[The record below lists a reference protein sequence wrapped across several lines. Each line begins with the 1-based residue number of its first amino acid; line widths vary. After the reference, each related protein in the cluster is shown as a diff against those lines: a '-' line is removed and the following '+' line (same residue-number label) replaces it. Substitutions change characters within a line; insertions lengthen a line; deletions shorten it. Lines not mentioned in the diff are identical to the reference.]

1 MKIPSVLQLKNLGE
15 KLAKLEGIGAKRLT
29 DGSLSAVSV
38 LRVTD
43 GAKAHIISA
52 LSCRR
57 LVVAADALGAKSL
70 ASRLES
76 WGARVVYLPY
86 RDDML
91 MSRKGFTQDNMF
103 ERLNALVAINKG
115 EADIIVTCADSL
127 LQRFPAKRLVEE
139 YTVTVKKEDI
149 ISPVAL
155 ADKLALAGYVRRDVV
170 GDVGEFALRGDIID
184 VYSPDKTAYRVNFFD
199 ELVEDIKIFDVESM
213 ASANEVESLTL
224 PPMSDILTDGD
235 IYESALSAM
244 GPYHGS
250 KNCEEAVTG
259 LRVGACNAS
268 AVWALPFIE
277 SGQQTLL
284 EYIDDG
290 ITTVVVFD
298 EPRVVFEKL
307 NILEKEFEGRVK
319 TLTEGGEILPLHRS
333 VYITS
338 HELKRQMLKVRK
350 MSFSSM
356 SLNNPLFDPTY
367 VLEPITK
374 TVTKYYLDPTT
385 VASDIKAFVH
395 NGAKVIFACG
405 SAERAKGVAESLRMD
420 EISSNYSEDG
430 EDEGQVLVTPLKV
443 DTGVIYPAAK
453 AVIIGVSE
461 CVGKRRVTW
470 GSSGSAGASISQK
483 KQFNAPKA
491 GDYVV
496 HRVHGVGL
504 CEGTTR
510 MKSGEFEREYIVL
523 KYRDGD
529 TLYVATDQ
537 MNNLQKFVGEENP
550 TLSKLGGKE
559 FEREKEKVRKSVRK
573 LAVNLV
579 ELYAKR
585 EKQKGFKY
593 SEDTVWQKSFEDA
606 FEYVE
611 TPDQL
616 KAIAEIKQDMEQG
629 RIMDRL
635 VVGDV
640 GFGKTEVAFRA
651 MFKTILDGKQAV
663 LLAPTTILARQHYE
677 NIIDRL
683 KPFGVRCGL
692 LTRLQTS
699 SENAKLLNDL
709 KEGKLHMV
717 IATHKVLAKNVEF
730 YDLGLLVLDE
740 EQRFGVE
747 HKEKLKERY
756 PLVNVLT
763 LSATPIP
770 RTLNMSLTG
779 LRDISMLE
787 TAPQGRLPIQT
798 YVVTYSDAICVDA
811 ITREMARGGQTLIL
825 INNIEKLKP
834 FAERIG
840 RLVANARIITAHGQ
854 MPAGQLEE
862 RISAFYDKQFDVLV
876 ATTIIENGIDLPDA
890 NTLIVLESGNF
901 GLSQLYQLRGRV
913 GRRGA
918 LAHAYFTLPE
928 NGHITPDAEKR
939 LKTLLDNTE
948 IGSGF
953 RVAMSDLSIRGAGTL
968 LGAEQSGHIEKV
980 GYEMYLELLD
990 EAVQEI
996 KTGVVRKP
1004 ERDVEMRVDAM
1015 AYIRDGYVSNN
1026 DKLKVYRRISE
1037 IRGKAARDAL
1047 IAELTEVYGPVD
1059 VPLENLINIALLK
1072 NLASRFDVSR
1082 IVINKNGA
1090 GANFYDADVFKNE
1103 LLMKAVADNAN
1114 SVVMTT
1120 TIPPTLIFEV
1130 NKKTAEQKLARM
1142 IDFFSV
1148 E

>member
-1 MKIPSVLQLKNLGE
+1 MEQTKIPTVLQLKNLGE
-15 KLAKLEGIGAKRLT
+15 KLAGLEGIGARKLP
-29 DGSLSAVSV
+29 DPKLAGVSV

-52 LSCRR
+52 LNCRR

-70 ASRLES
+70 SERLAS
-76 WGARVVYLPY
+76 WGARVYYLPY

-91 MSRKGFTQDNMF
+91 LSRKGFTQDNMLL
-103 ERLNALVAINKG
+103 RMRALVAVNEG
-115 EADIIVTCADSL
+115 TADIVVTSADSL
-127 LQRFPAKRLVEE
+127 LQKFPDRELVRRF
-139 YTVTVKKEDI
+139 TVKVAKEDI

-155 ADKLALAGYVRRDVV
+155 SDRLAEAGYVRRDEV
-170 GDVGEFALRGDIID
+170 GDVGEFALRGDILD
-184 VYSPDKTAYRVNFFD
+184 VYSPDRTAYRISFFD
-199 ELVEDIKIFDVESM
+199 ELVEEIKIFDVESM
-213 ASANEVESLTL
+213 ASVSEVESITL
-224 PPMSDILTDGD
+224 PPMSDILAN
-235 IYESALSAM
+235 ESVLDNALFAM
-244 GPYHGS
+244 KPYKDS
-250 KNCEEAVTG
+250 KNCAEAAAG

-268 AVWALPFIE
+268 AVWALPFMD
-277 SGQQTLL
+277 GGLQTLL
-284 EYIDDG
+284 EYFDDG
-290 ITTVVVFD
+290 EVTPVIFDEPKVVFD
-298 EPRVVFEKL
+298 KL
-307 NILEKEFEGRVK
+307 NILSKEFEGRIK
-319 TLTEGGEILPLHRS
+319 TLTDGGEILPLHREAN
-333 VYITS
+333 ITV
-338 HELKRQMLKVRK
+338 HELRRQLLTLRK
-350 MSFSSM
+350 MSFSAMNLS
-356 SLNNPLFDPTY
+356 NPIFEPTY
-367 VLEPITK
+367 TVEPKTK
-374 TVTKYYLDPTT
+374 TVTKYYLDPSA
-385 VASDIKAFVH
+385 VANDIKNFIY

-405 SAERAKGVAESLRMD
+405 SSERAKGIKDSLFES
-420 EISSNYSEDG
+420 EISADYSKDG
-430 EDEGQVLVTPLKV
+430 NGEAQVLVTPLKV
-443 DTGVIYPAAK
+443 DTGVIYPASK

-461 CVGKRRVTW
+461 CIGRKHSDSIISHKR
-470 GSSGSAGASISQK
+470 
-483 KQFNAPKA
+483 QFIAPKA

-496 HRVHGVGL
+496 HKIHGVGL

-523 KYRDGD
+523 RYRDGD

-550 TLSKLGGKE
+550 TLNKIGGKE
-559 FEREKEKVRKSVRK
+559 FEREKEKVKKSVRK

-585 EKQKGFKY
+585 EKQRGYKY
-593 SEDTVWQKSFEDA
+593 SEDTVWQKEFEDA
-606 FEYVE
+606 FEYEE
-611 TPDQL
+611 TADQL
-616 KAIAEIKQDMEQG
+616 KAIADVKQDMEQG

-635 VVGDV
+635 IVGDV

-651 MFKTILDGKQAV
+651 MFKTVLDGKQAV

-683 KPFGVRCGL
+683 KPFGIRCGL
-692 LTRLQTS
+692 LTRLQS
-699 SENAKLLNDL
+699 SAENAQLLKGL
-709 KEGKLHMV
+709 KDGSLHMV
-717 IATHKVLAKNVEF
+717 IATHKVLGKNVEF

-747 HKEKLKERY
+747 HKEKLKEKY

-770 RTLNMSLTG
+770 RTLNMSLSG

-798 YVVTYSDAICVDA
+798 YVVTYSDAVCADA
-811 ITREMARGGQTLIL
+811 ITRETARGGQTLIL
-825 INNIEKLKP
+825 LNDIERLNP
-834 FAERIG
+834 FAEHLRQ
-840 RLVANARIITAHGQ
+840 LVNGARIITAHGQ

-862 RISAFYDKQFDVLV
+862 RMSAFYDKQFDVLI

-890 NTLIVLESGNF
+890 NTLIVIDSGNF

-913 GRRGA
+913 GRRGV
-918 LAHAYFTLPE
+918 LAHAYFTVPE
-928 NGHITPDAEKR
+928 NGTLTDTAEKR

-996 KTGVVRKP
+996 KTGIVRKP
-1004 ERDVEMRVDAM
+1004 ERDVEMRVDAA
-1015 AYIRDGYVSNN
+1015 AYISDGYVSSR
-1026 DKLKVYRRISE
+1026 DKIRVYKRISE
-1037 IRGKAARDAL
+1037 VQSKSGRDAL
-1047 IAELTEVYGPVD
+1047 INELGEVYGPVD
-1059 VPLENLINIALLK
+1059 LPLENLVNIALLK

-1103 LLMKAVADNAN
+1103 LLMRLVADNGK

-1120 TIPPTLIFEV
+1120 TIPPTLIFDAG
-1130 NKKTAEQKLARM
+1130 KKTAEQKLAMM
-1142 IDFFSV
+1142 IDFFSADS
-1148 E
+1148 

>member
-1 MKIPSVLQLKNLGE
+1 MKIPSILQLKNLGE
-15 KLAKLEGIGAKRLT
+15 KLAKLEGAGAKRLS
-29 DGSLSAVSV
+29 DPKLSAVSV

-52 LSCRR
+52 LNCRR
-57 LVVAADALGAKSL
+57 LVVTADALGAKSL
-70 ASRLES
+70 AGRLAS
-76 WGARVVYLPY
+76 WGARVCYLPY

-91 MSRKGFTQDNMF
+91 MSRKGFTQDNML
-103 ERLNALVAINKG
+103 ERMNTLVALNG
-115 EADIIVTCADSL
+115 GDVDIVVTCADSL
-127 LQRFPAKRLVEE
+127 LQHFPSRRLVEK
-139 YTVTVKKEDI
+139 YAVTIKKEDV
-149 ISPVAL
+149 ISPVEL
-155 ADKLALAGYVRRDVV
+155 ADRLALAGYVRRDVV
-170 GDVGEFALRGDIID
+170 GDVGEFSLRGDVLD
-184 VYSPDKTAYRVNFFD
+184 VYSPSKIAYRVGFFD
-199 ELVEDIKIFDVESM
+199 ELIEDIKVFDVESM
-213 ASANEVESLTL
+213 ASSNEVEKLTL
-224 PPMSDILTDGD
+224 PPMSDILADENILND
-235 IYESALSAM
+235 ALAAM
-244 GPYHGS
+244 KPYLDS
-250 KNCEEAVTG
+250 KNCAEAREG
-259 LRVGACNAS
+259 IRVGACNAS
-268 AVWALPFIE
+268 AVWALPFMD
-277 SGQQTLL
+277 GQQTLL
-284 EYIDDG
+284 EYLDDG
-290 ITTVVVFD
+290 ETTLVIFDEPKVVFD
-298 EPRVVFEKL
+298 KL
-307 NILEKEFEGRVK
+307 NILAKEFEGRIK
-319 TLTEGGEILPLHRS
+319 TLTDGGEILPLHREA
-333 VYITS
+333 YITV
-338 HELKRQMLKVRK
+338 HELRRQLFNARK

-367 VLEPITK
+367 VLEPKTK
-374 TVTKYYLDPTT
+374 AVTKYYLDPSA
-385 VASDIKAFVH
+385 VANDVKAFML

-405 SAERAKGVAESLRMD
+405 NSERAKGVAESLRED
-420 EISSNYSEDG
+420 EISAEFSEDG
-430 EDEGQVLVTPLKV
+430 EGDGSVLVTPLKV

-461 CVGKRRVTW
+461 CIGKKRAESV
-470 GSSGSAGASISQK
+470 ISQK
-483 KQFNAPKA
+483 RQFSAPKA

-550 TLSKLGGKE
+550 TLNKLGGKE
-559 FEREKEKVRKSVRK
+559 FEREKERVKKSVRK

-585 EKQKGFKY
+585 EKQKGYKY
-593 SEDTVWQKSFEDA
+593 SEDTVWQKEFEDS

-611 TPDQL
+611 TDDQL

-651 MFKTILDGKQAV
+651 MFKTVLDGKQAV

-677 NIIDRL
+677 NLVDRL
-683 KPFGVRCGL
+683 KPFGIRCGL
-692 LTRLQTS
+692 LTRLQS
-699 SENAKLLNDL
+699 SAENAKLLKDL
-709 KEGKLHMV
+709 KDGSAHIV
-717 IATHKVLAKNVEF
+717 IATHKVLSKNVEF

-747 HKEKLKERY
+747 HKEKLKEKY

-770 RTLNMSLTG
+770 RTLNMSLSG

-798 YVVTYSDAICVDA
+798 YVVSYSDAICVDA
-811 ITREMARGGQTLIL
+811 ITREIARGGQTLIL
-825 INNIEKLKP
+825 LNDIERLKP
-834 FAERIG
+834 FAD
-840 RLVANARIITAHGQ
+840 RLAGLVDGARIITAHGQ

-862 RISAFYDKQFDVLV
+862 RMSAFYDKQYDVLV

-890 NTLIVLESGNF
+890 NTLIVIDSGNF

-928 NGHITPDAEKR
+928 SGTLTATAEKR
-939 LKTLLDNTE
+939 LKTLLENTE

-1015 AYIRDGYVSNN
+1015 AFISDGYVSSR
-1026 DKLKVYRRISE
+1026 DKLRVYKRISE
-1037 IRGKAARDAL
+1037 IRTKAARDAL
-1047 IAELTEVYGPVD
+1047 VAELAEVYGPVD

-1072 NLASRFDVSR
+1072 NLAARFDVSR
-1082 IVINKNGA
+1082 VVINKNGA

-1103 LLMKAVADNAN
+1103 LLMRAVADNAS